1 MKILL
6 FSQSFLYALVWGGYG
21 VGGTK
26 NYILQFI
33 FLYTRQLIVL
43 HTHLKILLDNTYTP
57 RNIFMPYFLIINNR
71 FRAKISFKMPYSILL
86 SPGIKQSQITIKN
99 AYSDKGL
106 HYITRGGWLNLF
118 RFKYLIYGW
127 GVLKPIR
134 K

>member
-1 MKILL
+1 MKHYRIIV
-6 FSQSFLYALVWGGYG
+6 FFVCSCMGGYG

-57 RNIFMPYFLIINNR
+57 RNIFLPHFLIINNR
-71 FRAKISFKMPYSILL
+71 FRAKIRFKMPYSILL
-86 SPGIKQSQITIKN
+86 SSGIKQSRFTIKN
-99 AYSDKGL
+99 AYFNKGL
-106 HYITRGGWLNLF
+106 HYITGGGGWLNLF
-118 RFKYLIYGW
+118 RFKYLIYMGR
-127 GVLKPIR
+127 VLKPIR